1 MILKRYI
8 PIAIVGFFGSLTLF
22 GWFIESEGIKAF
34 IDDDATQWYDII
46 ASFAIFLGALNL
58 LKLQFLKVL
67 KQQSGW
73 EYSVVAIV
81 SFFAVFVIG
90 FFMRGAFVV
99 DIPSLD
105 IEETYFTQKS
115 AVEAV
120 NELRDS
126 GDITEEIV
134 DEIETKQFLDIEK
147 KKAEEKEKILD
158 LAKKELLGLLAG
170 SDIKKREKKIAKLEN
185 NLKEDLENIDE
196 GEDINF
202 YASTDNIS
210 GSLFIKGVVKPAQWG
225 AHIQTE
231 GGLFKW
237 MFDNIFTPLS
247 ATMFALLAFYVAS
260 ASYRA
265 FRARNFE
272 ATLLL
277 LAGII
282 IMIGRVPLGSLI
294 PSWIIMYLLVL
305 VLGIV
310 VNTYFKS
317 RELVF
322 SVVALGLLGVTAFF
336 LYLDSTTVVDIFGAF
351 ITGGV
356 ISGFEVL
363 GSWFT
368 GWPIDQPSI
377 FYLPAL
383 QEWIY
388 TVPNLA
394 GARAIMIGIGLGI
407 IVTSL
412 RYIFGLEKS
421 YIGDQ

>member
-1 MILKRYI
+1 MIWKRYI

-67 KQQSGW
+67 KRQSGW
-73 EYSVVAIV
+73 EYSVVAIL
-81 SFFAVFVIG
+81 SFFIVFVIG

-99 DIPSLD
+99 DIPNTD
-105 IEETYFTQKS
+105 IQSTYFTQG
-115 AVEAV
+115 AAEEAV
-120 NELRDS
+120 NHLKDS
-126 GDITEEIV
+126 GIT
-134 DEIETKQFLDIEK
+134 
-147 KKAEEKEKILD
+147 
-158 LAKKELLGLLAG
+158 
-170 SDIKKREKKIAKLEN
+170 
-185 NLKEDLENIDE
+185 
-196 GEDINF
+196 
-202 YASTDNIS
+202 ASIT
-210 GSLFIKGVVKPAQWG
+210 PAQWG

-282 IMIGRVPLGSLI
+282 IMIGRVPIGSLI
-294 PSWIIMYLLVL
+294 SSWMIMYLLVL
-305 VLGIV
+305 VIGILI
-310 VNTYFKS
+310 NTYFRS
-317 RELVF
+317 RQLVF
-322 SVVALGLLGVTAFF
+322 GWVALGLIGVT
-336 LYLDSTTVVDIFGAF
+336 
-351 ITGGV
+351 
-356 ISGFEVL
+356 VL
-363 GSWFT
+363 GSSM
-368 GWPIDQPSI
+368 GWPIDQPAV

>member
-1 MILKRYI
+1 MIWKRYI

-22 GWFIESEGIKAF
+22 GWFIENEGIKSF

-58 LKLQFLKVL
+58 LKLQFLKVF
-67 KQQSGW
+67 KRQSGW
-73 EYSVVAIV
+73 EYSVVAIL
-81 SFFAVFVIG
+81 SFFIVFVIG
-90 FFMRGAFVV
+90 FFMRGAFIV
-99 DIPSLD
+99 DIPDTD
-105 IEETYFTQKS
+105 IQSTYFTQG
-115 AVEAV
+115 AAEEAV
-120 NELRDS
+120 NHLKDS
-126 GDITEEIV
+126 GIT
-134 DEIETKQFLDIEK
+134 
-147 KKAEEKEKILD
+147 
-158 LAKKELLGLLAG
+158 
-170 SDIKKREKKIAKLEN
+170 
-185 NLKEDLENIDE
+185 
-196 GEDINF
+196 
-202 YASTDNIS
+202 ASIT
-210 GSLFIKGVVKPAQWG
+210 PAQWG
-225 AHIQTE
+225 AHIQTD

-282 IMIGRVPLGSLI
+282 IMIGRVPIGSLI
-294 PSWIIMYLLVL
+294 SSWMIMYLLVL
-305 VLGIV
+305 VIGILI
-310 VNTYFKS
+310 NTYFRS
-317 RELVF
+317 RQLVF
-322 SVVALGLLGVTAFF
+322 GWVALGLIGVT
-336 LYLDSTTVVDIFGAF
+336 
-351 ITGGV
+351 
-356 ISGFEVL
+356 VL
-363 GSWFT
+363 GSSM
-368 GWPIDQPSI
+368 GWPIDQPAV
-377 FYLPAL
+377 FFLPAL

-394 GARAIMIGIGLGI
+394 GARAIMIGIGLGV

>member
-1 MILKRYI
+1 MIWKRYI

-22 GWFIESEGIKAF
+22 GWFIENEGIKAF

-67 KQQSGW
+67 KRQSGW
-73 EYSVVAIV
+73 QYSVVAIV
-81 SFFAVFVIG
+81 SFFIVFVMG

-99 DIPSLD
+99 DIPNTDVQS
-105 IEETYFTQKS
+105 TYFTQG
-115 AVEAV
+115 AAEEAV
-120 NELRDS
+120 NQLKDS
-126 GDITEEIV
+126 GVTASIT
-134 DEIETKQFLDIEK
+134 
-147 KKAEEKEKILD
+147 
-158 LAKKELLGLLAG
+158 
-170 SDIKKREKKIAKLEN
+170 
-185 NLKEDLENIDE
+185 
-196 GEDINF
+196 
-202 YASTDNIS
+202 
-210 GSLFIKGVVKPAQWG
+210 PAQWG

-282 IMIGRVPLGSLI
+282 IMIGRVPIGSLI
-294 PSWIIMYLLVL
+294 SSWTIMYLLVL
-305 VLGIV
+305 VIGILI
-310 VNTYFKS
+310 NTYFKN
-317 RELVF
+317 RKLVF
-322 SVVALGLLGVTAFF
+322 GWIALGLIGVT
-336 LYLDSTTVVDIFGAF
+336 
-351 ITGGV
+351 
-356 ISGFEVL
+356 VL
-363 GSWFT
+363 GSSM
-368 GWPIDQPSI
+368 GWPIDQPAV

>member
-67 KQQSGW
+67 KRRAGW
-73 EYSVVAIV
+73 EYSVVAIL
-81 SFFAVFVIG
+81 SFFIVFVIG
-90 FFMRGAFVV
+90 FFMRGAFIV
-99 DIPSLD
+99 DIPDTD
-105 IEETYFTQKS
+105 IQSTYFTQG
-115 AVEAV
+115 AAEEAV
-120 NELRDS
+120 NHLKDS
-126 GDITEEIV
+126 GIT
-134 DEIETKQFLDIEK
+134 
-147 KKAEEKEKILD
+147 
-158 LAKKELLGLLAG
+158 
-170 SDIKKREKKIAKLEN
+170 
-185 NLKEDLENIDE
+185 
-196 GEDINF
+196 
-202 YASTDNIS
+202 ASIT
-210 GSLFIKGVVKPAQWG
+210 PAQWG

-282 IMIGRVPLGSLI
+282 IMIGRVPIGSLI
-294 PSWIIMYLLVL
+294 SSWMIMYLLVL
-305 VLGIV
+305 VIGILI
-310 VNTYFKS
+310 NTYFRS
-317 RELVF
+317 RQLVF
-322 SVVALGLLGVTAFF
+322 GWVALGLIGVT
-336 LYLDSTTVVDIFGAF
+336 
-351 ITGGV
+351 
-356 ISGFEVL
+356 VL
-363 GSWFT
+363 GSSM
-368 GWPIDQPSI
+368 GWPIDQPAV
-377 FYLPAL
+377 FFLPAL

-394 GARAIMIGIGLGI
+394 GARAIMIGIGLGV
-407 IVTSL
+407 IVTRL
-412 RYIFGLEKS
+412 RYIFGLETS

>member
-1 MILKRYI
+1 MIWKRYI

-22 GWFIESEGIKAF
+22 GWFIENEGIKSF

-67 KQQSGW
+67 KRRAGW
-73 EYSVVAIV
+73 EYSVVAIL
-81 SFFAVFVIG
+81 SFFIVFVIG

-99 DIPSLD
+99 DIPNTD
-105 IEETYFTQKS
+105 IQSTYFTQG
-115 AVEAV
+115 AAEEAV
-120 NELRDS
+120 NHLKDS
-126 GDITEEIV
+126 GIT
-134 DEIETKQFLDIEK
+134 
-147 KKAEEKEKILD
+147 
-158 LAKKELLGLLAG
+158 
-170 SDIKKREKKIAKLEN
+170 
-185 NLKEDLENIDE
+185 
-196 GEDINF
+196 
-202 YASTDNIS
+202 ASIT
-210 GSLFIKGVVKPAQWG
+210 PAQWG

-282 IMIGRVPLGSLI
+282 IMIGRVPIGSLI
-294 PSWIIMYLLVL
+294 SSWMIMYLLVL
-305 VLGIV
+305 VIGILI
-310 VNTYFKS
+310 NTYFKS
-317 RELVF
+317 RQLVF
-322 SVVALGLLGVTAFF
+322 GWVALGLIGVT
-336 LYLDSTTVVDIFGAF
+336 
-351 ITGGV
+351 
-356 ISGFEVL
+356 VL
-363 GSWFT
+363 GSSM
-368 GWPIDQPSI
+368 GWPIDQPAV
-377 FYLPAL
+377 FFLPAL

-394 GARAIMIGIGLGI
+394 GARAIMIGIGLGV

>member
-1 MILKRYI
+1 MIWKRYI

-22 GWFIESEGIKAF
+22 GWFIENESIKAF

-67 KQQSGW
+67 KRRAGW
-73 EYSVVAIV
+73 EYSVVAIL
-81 SFFAVFVIG
+81 SFFIVFVIG

-99 DIPSLD
+99 DIPNSD
-105 IEETYFTQKS
+105 IQSTYFTQG
-115 AVEAV
+115 AAEEAV
-120 NELRDS
+120 NHLKDS
-126 GDITEEIV
+126 GIT
-134 DEIETKQFLDIEK
+134 
-147 KKAEEKEKILD
+147 
-158 LAKKELLGLLAG
+158 
-170 SDIKKREKKIAKLEN
+170 
-185 NLKEDLENIDE
+185 
-196 GEDINF
+196 
-202 YASTDNIS
+202 ASIT
-210 GSLFIKGVVKPAQWG
+210 PAQWG

-282 IMIGRVPLGSLI
+282 IMIGRVPIGSLI
-294 PSWIIMYLLVL
+294 SSWMIMYLLVL
-305 VLGIV
+305 VIGILI
-310 VNTYFKS
+310 NTYFRS
-317 RELVF
+317 RQLVF
-322 SVVALGLLGVTAFF
+322 GWVALGLIGVT
-336 LYLDSTTVVDIFGAF
+336 
-351 ITGGV
+351 
-356 ISGFEVL
+356 VL
-363 GSWFT
+363 GSSM
-368 GWPIDQPSI
+368 GWPIDQPAV

-394 GARAIMIGIGLGI
+394 GARAIMIGIGLGV

>member
-1 MILKRYI
+1 MIWKRYI

-22 GWFIESEGIKAF
+22 GWFIENEGIKSF

-67 KQQSGW
+67 KRKAGW
-73 EYSVVAIV
+73 EYNVVAIL
-81 SFFAVFVIG
+81 SFLIVFVIG

-99 DIPSLD
+99 DIPNTD
-105 IEETYFTQKS
+105 IQSTYFTQG
-115 AVEAV
+115 AAEEAV
-120 NELRDS
+120 NHLKDS
-126 GDITEEIV
+126 GIT
-134 DEIETKQFLDIEK
+134 
-147 KKAEEKEKILD
+147 
-158 LAKKELLGLLAG
+158 
-170 SDIKKREKKIAKLEN
+170 
-185 NLKEDLENIDE
+185 
-196 GEDINF
+196 
-202 YASTDNIS
+202 ASIT
-210 GSLFIKGVVKPAQWG
+210 PAQWG
-225 AHIQTE
+225 AHIQTD

-282 IMIGRVPLGSLI
+282 IMIGRVPIGSLI
-294 PSWIIMYLLVL
+294 SSWMIMYLLVL
-305 VLGIV
+305 VIGILI
-310 VNTYFKS
+310 NTYFRS
-317 RELVF
+317 RQLVF
-322 SVVALGLLGVTAFF
+322 GWVALGLIGVT
-336 LYLDSTTVVDIFGAF
+336 
-351 ITGGV
+351 
-356 ISGFEVL
+356 VL
-363 GSWFT
+363 GSSM
-368 GWPIDQPSI
+368 GWPIDQPAV
-377 FYLPAL
+377 FFLPAL

-394 GARAIMIGIGLGI
+394 GARAIMIGIGLGV

>member
-1 MILKRYI
+1 MIWKRYI

-22 GWFIESEGIKAF
+22 GWFIENEGIKSF

-67 KQQSGW
+67 KRQSGW
-73 EYSVVAIV
+73 EYSVVAIL
-81 SFFAVFVIG
+81 SFFIVFVIG

-99 DIPSLD
+99 DIPNTD
-105 IEETYFTQKS
+105 IQSTYFTQG
-115 AVEAV
+115 AAEEAV
-120 NELRDS
+120 NHLKDS
-126 GDITEEIV
+126 GIT
-134 DEIETKQFLDIEK
+134 
-147 KKAEEKEKILD
+147 
-158 LAKKELLGLLAG
+158 
-170 SDIKKREKKIAKLEN
+170 
-185 NLKEDLENIDE
+185 
-196 GEDINF
+196 
-202 YASTDNIS
+202 ASIT
-210 GSLFIKGVVKPAQWG
+210 PAQWG

-282 IMIGRVPLGSLI
+282 IMIGRVPIGSLVS
-294 PSWIIMYLLVL
+294 SWMIMYLLVL
-305 VLGIV
+305 VIGILI
-310 VNTYFKS
+310 NTYFRS
-317 RELVF
+317 RQLVF
-322 SVVALGLLGVTAFF
+322 GWVALGLIGVT
-336 LYLDSTTVVDIFGAF
+336 
-351 ITGGV
+351 
-356 ISGFEVL
+356 VL
-363 GSWFT
+363 GSSM
-368 GWPIDQPSI
+368 GWPIDQPAV
-377 FYLPAL
+377 FFLPAL

-394 GARAIMIGIGLGI
+394 GARAIMIGIGLGV

>member
-1 MILKRYI
+1 MIWKRYI

-22 GWFIESEGIKAF
+22 GWFIENEGIKSF

-67 KQQSGW
+67 KRRAGW
-73 EYSVVAIV
+73 EYSVVAIL
-81 SFFAVFVIG
+81 SFFIVFVIG

-99 DIPSLD
+99 DIPNSD
-105 IEETYFTQKS
+105 IQSTYFTQG
-115 AVEAV
+115 AAEEAV
-120 NELRDS
+120 NHLKDS
-126 GDITEEIV
+126 GIT
-134 DEIETKQFLDIEK
+134 
-147 KKAEEKEKILD
+147 
-158 LAKKELLGLLAG
+158 
-170 SDIKKREKKIAKLEN
+170 
-185 NLKEDLENIDE
+185 
-196 GEDINF
+196 
-202 YASTDNIS
+202 ASIT
-210 GSLFIKGVVKPAQWG
+210 PAQWG

-282 IMIGRVPLGSLI
+282 IMIGRVPIGSLI
-294 PSWIIMYLLVL
+294 SSWMIMYLLVL
-305 VLGIV
+305 VIGILI
-310 VNTYFKS
+310 NTYFRS
-317 RELVF
+317 RQLVF
-322 SVVALGLLGVTAFF
+322 GWVALGLIGVT
-336 LYLDSTTVVDIFGAF
+336 
-351 ITGGV
+351 
-356 ISGFEVL
+356 VL
-363 GSWFT
+363 GSSM
-368 GWPIDQPSI
+368 GWPIDQPAV
-377 FYLPAL
+377 FFLPAL

-394 GARAIMIGIGLGI
+394 GARAIMIGIGLGV

>member
-1 MILKRYI
+1 MIWKRYI

-22 GWFIESEGIKAF
+22 GWFIENEGIKAF

-67 KQQSGW
+67 KRQSGW
-73 EYSVVAIV
+73 QYSVVAIV
-81 SFFAVFVIG
+81 SFFIVFVMG

-99 DIPSLD
+99 DIPNTDVQS
-105 IEETYFTQKS
+105 TYFTQG
-115 AVEAV
+115 AAEEAV
-120 NELRDS
+120 NQLKDS
-126 GDITEEIV
+126 GVAASIT
-134 DEIETKQFLDIEK
+134 
-147 KKAEEKEKILD
+147 
-158 LAKKELLGLLAG
+158 
-170 SDIKKREKKIAKLEN
+170 
-185 NLKEDLENIDE
+185 
-196 GEDINF
+196 
-202 YASTDNIS
+202 
-210 GSLFIKGVVKPAQWG
+210 PAQWG

-265 FRARNFE
+265 FRARNLE

-282 IMIGRVPLGSLI
+282 IMIGRVPIGSLI
-294 PSWIIMYLLVL
+294 SSWTIMYLLVL
-305 VLGIV
+305 IIGIFI
-310 VNTYFKS
+310 NTYFKN
-317 RELVF
+317 RKLVF
-322 SVVALGLLGVTAFF
+322 GWITLGLIGVT
-336 LYLDSTTVVDIFGAF
+336 
-351 ITGGV
+351 
-356 ISGFEVL
+356 VL
-363 GSWFT
+363 GSSM
-368 GWPIDQPSI
+368 GWPIDQPAV

>member
-1 MILKRYI
+1 MIWKRYI

-22 GWFIESEGIKAF
+22 GWFIENEGIKSF

-67 KQQSGW
+67 KRRAGW

-90 FFMRGAFVV
+90 FFMRGAFIV
-99 DIPSLD
+99 DIPDTD
-105 IEETYFTQKS
+105 IQSTYFTQG
-115 AVEAV
+115 AAEEAV
-120 NELRDS
+120 NHLKDS
-126 GDITEEIV
+126 GIT
-134 DEIETKQFLDIEK
+134 
-147 KKAEEKEKILD
+147 
-158 LAKKELLGLLAG
+158 
-170 SDIKKREKKIAKLEN
+170 
-185 NLKEDLENIDE
+185 
-196 GEDINF
+196 
-202 YASTDNIS
+202 ASIT
-210 GSLFIKGVVKPAQWG
+210 PAQWG
-225 AHIQTE
+225 AHIQTD

-282 IMIGRVPLGSLI
+282 IMIGRVPIGSLI
-294 PSWIIMYLLVL
+294 SSWMIMYLLVL
-305 VLGIV
+305 VIGILI
-310 VNTYFKS
+310 NTYFRS
-317 RELVF
+317 RQLVF
-322 SVVALGLLGVTAFF
+322 GWVALGLIGVT
-336 LYLDSTTVVDIFGAF
+336 
-351 ITGGV
+351 
-356 ISGFEVL
+356 VL
-363 GSWFT
+363 GSSM
-368 GWPIDQPSI
+368 GWPIDQPAV
-377 FYLPAL
+377 FFLPAL

-394 GARAIMIGIGLGI
+394 GARAIMIGIGLGV